1 MSDQQLQRDD
11 APANPYRAPTGDE
24 SLPPV
29 EPPSAGFIIQL
40 FVVPALIVLVILGV
54 WLTFNSLV
62 RRTSPDK
69 IIEGLDSGPAIA
81 RWQRASELANMLRDE
96 RFAKFKRDPE
106 SAEKVARILDR
117 EIDVAGEKGGMRD
130 EDVTLRYFLARA
142 LGKFEVTDG
151 LDVLL
156 KAAQTNRD
164 PKEML
169 VRHGALEAIAE
180 RAFTLQR
187 LVPPADLSG
196 HGVESA
202 LLKLADDEE
211 PQIRSDT
218 AFALGQLGTPAA
230 IERLEVM
237 VDDPEADARY
247 NAAVALAHRGNEK
260 AAETLAE
267 MLDPEETSGLT
278 KETDERGRK
287 FKRAVIVSNAL
298 KASEELNKQN
308 PDADMSDVKE
318 VLAQLADAD
327 DETLAKAQLP
337 TRVRA
342 DARHVLNKL
351 TGDAK

>member
-1 MSDQQLQRDD
+1 MADQLLQRDD
-11 APANPYRAPTGDE
+11 APTNPYRAPTGDE
-24 SLPPV
+24 LLPPV

-69 IIEGLDSGPAIA
+69 IIAGLDSGPTIA

-96 RFAKFKRDPE
+96 RFAQFKRDPE
-106 SAEKVARILDR
+106 SAAKVARVLDR
-117 EIDVAGEKGGMRD
+117 EIDTAGVKGGMND

-142 LGKFEVTDG
+142 LGKFEVTGG
-151 LDVLL
+151 LDVLI
-156 KAAQTNRD
+156 KAAETNRD

-180 RAFTLQR
+180 RAYTLQR
-187 LVPPADLSG
+187 LDPPANLSDQ
-196 HGVESA
+196 GVESA
-202 LLKLADDEE
+202 LLKLAEDEE
-211 PQIRSDT
+211 AQIRSDA
-218 AFALGQLGTPAA
+218 AFALGQLGTPAS
-230 IERLEVM
+230 IERLEAM

-267 MLDPEETSGLT
+267 MLDPGETSGLS
-278 KETDERGRK
+278 KETDDRGRK

-298 KASEELNKQN
+298 KASEQLRKQN
-308 PDADMSDVKE
+308 PGADMSDVKE
-318 VLAQLADAD
+318 SLELLADAD

-337 TRVRA
+337 ERVRA
-342 DARHVLNKL
+342 DARLVLNKI
-351 TGDAK
+351 TGDSK